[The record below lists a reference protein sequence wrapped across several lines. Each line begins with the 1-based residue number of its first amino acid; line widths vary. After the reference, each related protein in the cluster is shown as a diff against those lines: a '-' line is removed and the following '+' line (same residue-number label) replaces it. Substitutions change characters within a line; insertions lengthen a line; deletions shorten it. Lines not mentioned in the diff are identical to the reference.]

1 VVEDGAQSVDQ
12 TVADTP
18 RGLGLSL
25 RADATATSTL
35 AMTPAEAVHI
45 DEARRALLFVVFIY
59 PLCACTATATF
70 IVGGDPAYRELHLA
84 GLGLVVATATW
95 FFTVARDPAK
105 YRPIHQT
112 VFGHA
117 CVVAVSSG
125 YLFWGTHSAELL
137 VVPFG
142 AFIFSAGQSVVGAV
156 SVTAHAMLLYGVVS
170 LLVTFGVLPDRALV
184 GPRDISTA
192 AQLAI
197 FVLIEFVFFATFV
210 IARRTHRST
219 VDAVVG
225 LERAVRAA
233 RQREAQLAE
242 AAEELRAVRHAG
254 GRGAYTDRTVAGYR
268 LGVLLGRGAMGEV
281 YEAQAPDGATR
292 AVKML
297 HPHLRDQPAPY
308 RRFLREAEIAASL
321 DVPNV
326 VRVFEVT
333 DAGGGVPVIAME
345 RLVGEDLAAVLK
357 RQPTVAIGE
366 VADLV
371 RQIGLGLAAAHA
383 AGIVHRDLKPGNLFR
398 ADVGGE
404 RVWKILDF
412 GVSKLA
418 DGGSTLTHGHV
429 VGTPA
434 YMAPEQARGESV
446 DGRADLYALGVIAY
460 RAITGRPVVRA
471 GDVPSMLYDVVYRMP
486 ARPSDLVEI
495 ATAVDLVLAIA
506 LAKAPA
512 DRFATGDELAR
523 ALVEGATGRVEPSL
537 ERRAKAVLARAPW
550 GGELPRDRAG

>member
-1 VVEDGAQSVDQ
+1 VDDRAGS
-12 TVADTP
+12 ADRTIADSP
-18 RGLGLSL
+18 RGLGLAP
-25 RADATATSTL
+25 RTDATASTTL
-35 AMTPAEAVHI
+35 GMTPDEAVHL
-45 DEARRALLFVVFIY
+45 DEARRALLFVSFIY
-59 PLCACTATATF
+59 PLCAFTATATF
-70 IVGGDPAYRELHLA
+70 IVGGDPTYRAIHLA
-84 GLGLVVATATW
+84 GLALVVVAATW

-117 CVVAVSSG
+117 AVIAVSSG

-142 AFIFSAGQSVVGAV
+142 AFIFAAGQSVVGAV
-156 SVTAHAMLLYGVVS
+156 SVTVHAAILYGVVS
-170 LLVTFGVLPDRALV
+170 LLVTFGALPDRALV
-184 GPRDISTA
+184 GPREISTA
-192 AQLAI
+192 AQIAI
-197 FVLIEFVFFATFV
+197 MVLIEFVFFATFV
-210 IARRTHRST
+210 IARRTRQST
-219 VDAVVG
+219 LDAVVG

-233 RQREAQLAE
+233 KQREAQLAE
-242 AAEELRAVRHAG
+242 AEQELRAVRHAG
-254 GRGAYTDRTVAGYR
+254 GRGAYSDRTIAGYQ

-281 YEAQAPDGATR
+281 YEAVGPDGATR

-333 DAGGGVPVIAME
+333 DAAGGVPVIAME

-366 VADLV
+366 VAELV
-371 RQIGLGLAAAHA
+371 RQIGQGLAAAHA

-398 ADVGGE
+398 ADAGGK

-418 DGGSTLTHGHV
+418 DGGGTLTHGHV

-486 ARPSDLVEI
+486 PRPSDLVEI
-495 ATAVDLVLAIA
+495 SPALDLVLAVA
-506 LAKAPA
+506 LAKTPA

-523 ALVEGATGRVEPSL
+523 ALVEGARGRVDAEL
-537 ERRAKAVLARAPW
+537 ERRARAVLARAPW
-550 GGELPRDRAG
+550 GGELPRTC